1 MVIWPHPARPGSST
15 QSLVIVIIM
24 PLQNAPAKRYPTAL
38 IDIWQ
43 LRCGTRV
50 TLRPVLPQ
58 DAPLLGDLV
67 KRLSGSSRRNRFHV
81 ATNELSGAQLQQMS
95 CVDYRQH
102 LALVITTV
110 QHGHEQVIAE
120 ARYHVDARGHDD
132 IAQFAIAVDDRWL
145 RRGLG
150 VRAMQALISAAA
162 AAGFS
167 RLRGEV
173 LAHNRA
179 MLALM
184 QHCQFDCIPD
194 QHDDS
199 MINTQIDLDRPPQ
212 RRAAPSQRARWLRW
226 FSKPQRPAF
235 HYPGG
240 SHAG

>member
-43 LRCGTRV
+43 LRC
-50 TLRPVLPQ
+50 
-58 DAPLLGDLV
+58 
-67 KRLSGSSRRNRFHV
+67 
-81 ATNELSGAQLQQMS
+81 
-95 CVDYRQH
+95 VDYRQH

-120 ARYHVDARGHDD
+120 ARYHVDTRGHDD